1 MDKIFFYK
9 VAEQYGEFSN
19 FAPYG
24 FYIDNKYWKTAEHYF
39 QAKKFLVPELQENIR
54 NIVSPMKAALEGRNR
69 NNPLRADLELVKDD
83 IMRLAVLEKFKQNPE
98 IAKLLISTGEK
109 LIFEHTSND
118 FYWGD
123 GLGRGKNMLGIILME
138 TREIIKSM
146 HELK

>member
-1 MDKIFFYK
+1 
-9 VAEQYGEFSN
+9 
-19 FAPYG
+19 
-24 FYIDNKYWKTAEHYF
+24 
-39 QAKKFLVPELQENIR
+39 
-54 NIVSPMKAALEGRNR
+54 MKAALEGRNR
-69 NNPLRADLELVKDD
+69 NNPLRADWELVKDD

-109 LIFEHTSND
+109 LIFEHTAND

-123 GLGRGKNMLGIILME
+123 GLGSGKNMLGIILME